1 GVVRWRE
8 HQMVVA
14 DIPGLIEGA
23 SEGRGLGHRFLRH
36 VERARALLVLADLA
50 PADGR
55 PPDDQVAVLLREL
68 GRHQPALLDR
78 PRLVA
83 GSRADMATQGWEGL
97 RLSSVTGQG
106 VEVVLGRLA
115 QMVEASRA
123 AVPVRETF
131 VVHRPPVEGVVVE
144 RVQRGGRGAFVV
156 RGRGAERAVAVSDL
170 TDDQALAFVQRRL
183 RQVGVARALARA
195 GARRGDLVEIGPFH
209 FEYEPDG

>member
-1 GVVRWRE
+1 
-8 HQMVVA
+8 
-14 DIPGLIEGA
+14 
-23 SEGRGLGHRFLRH
+23 
-36 VERARALLVLADLA
+36 
-50 PADGR
+50 
-55 PPDDQVAVLLREL
+55 
-68 GRHQPALLDR
+68 PALLDR